1 MKLFLGL
8 DTSCYTT
15 SVALLGEDGRL
26 VADERRPLAVKPGG
40 RGLAQSEMVFQ
51 HTRRLPELF
60 AAAAAKTGGAV
71 ELVAVAASGQPR
83 PQPDSYMP
91 AFLVGAGYGRVIALA
106 QAVPF
111 YELSH
116 QENHILA
123 GTWSAG
129 GPAGT
134 DFLALHV
141 SGGTTEITRVTKDG
155 DRLAVELLGGSVDI
169 AAGQLIDR
177 VGVALDLPFPAGPHL
192 EKLAVGGHERPAA
205 VPVSARGLK
214 LSFAG
219 PETQA
224 RRLLAKGES
233 PAAVA
238 AGVEVAIADSLEKLI
253 AGAMAVSGL
262 RDVMLVGGVLANAFI
277 RGRLTAA
284 FGTDAGVRLYF
295 PRPEFSGDNAVGAAF
310 FALTQSTTATD
321 AAYDT

>member
-15 SVALLGEDGRL
+15 SVALLAEDGRL

-51 HTRRLPELF
+51 HTRSLPDLF
-60 AAAAAKTGGAV
+60 TAAAAKAGGTV

-91 AFLVGAGYGRVIALA
+91 AFLVGAGYGRVLALA
-106 QAVPF
+106 QAAP
-111 YELSH
+111 YHEISH

-123 GTWSAG
+123 GLWSAG
-129 GPAGT
+129 GPAAG

-141 SGGTTEITRVTKDG
+141 SGGTTEITRVARKDG
-155 DRLAVELLGGSVDI
+155 RLAVELLGGSVDI

-192 EKLAVGGHERPAA
+192 ERLAAGGHDRPTA
-205 VPVSARGLK
+205 VPVSVKGLK

-224 RRLLAKGES
+224 RRLLARGES

-238 AGVEVAIADSLEKLI
+238 AGIELAVAASLEKLI
-253 AGAMAVSGL
+253 AAALAASGL
-262 RDVMLVGGVLANAFI
+262 KDVMLVGGVLANAFI
-277 RGRLTAA
+277 RGQLNAVFAA
-284 FGTDAGVRLYF
+284 TGVNLYF
-295 PRPEFSGDNAVGAAF
+295 PRPQFSGDNAVGAAF
-310 FALTQSTTATD
+310 FALTRSTTVSA

>member
-1 MKLFLGL
+1 MKVALGV

-26 VADERRPLAVKPGG
+26 VADERRLLTVKAGG

-60 AAAAAKTGGAV
+60 AAAVAKAGGAI
-71 ELVAVAASGQPR
+71 ELMAVAASGQPR
-83 PQPDSYMP
+83 PQPESYMP

-106 QAVPF
+106 QGAPF

-123 GTWSAG
+123 GAWSAG
-129 GPAGT
+129 GPVGN

-141 SGGTTEITRVTKDG
+141 SGGTTEITRVTKVD

-177 VGVALDLPFPAGPHL
+177 VGVALGLPFPAGPHL
-192 EKLAVGGHERPAA
+192 EKVAAKGHERPAA
-205 VPVSARGLK
+205 VPVSVRGLE

-219 PETQA
+219 PETQV
-224 RRLLAKGES
+224 RRLLARGES
-233 PAAVA
+233 PETIA
-238 AGVEVAIADSLEKLI
+238 AGVELAVAESLKRLI
-253 AGAMAVSGL
+253 AGAMSTSGL
-262 RDVMLVGGVLANAFI
+262 EDVMLVGGVLANAFI
-277 RGRLTAA
+277 RGRITAA
-284 FGTDAGVRLYF
+284 FGADAGVRLYF
-295 PRPEFSGDNAVGAAF
+295 PRPELSGDNAVGAAF
-310 FALTQSTTATD
+310 FALTKSTTAAA
-321 AAYDT
+321 AAYYT